1 MKKLLQTLFSHFLFK
16 KNYFSFCCENV
27 KMNKKNCKIRQFLSL
42 RKISI
47 ATMIDL
53 DDTNILI
60 LDGEIRENIVDFPH
74 FIFPF
79 VGNFRFL
86 FG

>member
-1 MKKLLQTLFSHFLFK
+1 
-16 KNYFSFCCENV
+16 
-27 KMNKKNCKIRQFLSL
+27 
-42 RKISI
+42 
-47 ATMIDL
+47 MIDL